1 MARKTRKTIADSKV
15 DLLTDPAAE
24 TLANHSRAA
33 NAADA
38 ANGPAVIGGDLTG
51 NVKEDEIVTASGQ
64 LTIDDIAEEREFIP
78 IVNLRGSY
86 GVLSMSKDG
95 AWTYKMDKIDEMPPS
110 WNYDEKF
117 AVTAKDGSWTWLIIN
132 VKGTNDA
139 PTFIGEMRGSA
150 MEGGTIPPQL
160 FATDPDANDDLNLAF
175 TFGDPGHGTVQWVD
189 PRAGKFTYTAD
200 EDFYGTVLI
209 PVTVTDRQ
217 GASHSSFYTVSV
229 GNLWDAPFGSDKSV
243 TISQGDSHVV
253 AVEDLGFSDHKD
265 AGSQINSLDAV
276 FISAVSGAGKLWLGD
291 AELDLSAGPVR
302 VSKADIE
309 AGKLVW
315 KPDAGAS
322 GEAHITF
329 NVKDNAG
336 GAEARDDNT
345 SKDANTLTIKV
356 VDVNEAPS
364 FTLAAD
370 QVVNEDAGVIVVNG
384 MASGI
389 SAGSAGENGQV
400 LTFTLTN
407 DNNALFTE
415 QPTLT
420 ANGTLRYKL
429 ADNANGVATVSVTL
443 KDDGGTAN
451 GGDDTSDT
459 LTFTITAN
467 AINDAPHFSAGAN
480 QTVDEDS
487 GPHSVG
493 WATDISAGPANE
505 SAQTLAFTVT
515 NDNNALFSVQPSIA
529 ADGTL
534 TYELTAN
541 ANGTA
546 TVSVTLTDSGSGVG
560 ANRNSTGPITFT
572 IDVAP
577 VNDAPVVSVANSL
590 SIVENTVGAVLGQ
603 VTTTDVEGQAVSYQ
617 IAINTGSVANPVWTP
632 TDLFEIV
639 GDELR
644 LAPGK
649 SLDYEAASS
658 ISLRIFATETAG
670 PAPKATAA
678 FTTIR
683 VIDVNENAPPVNRA
697 PTLTTPNA
705 DAQVEAGQTISLTIG
720 DTHFTDPD
728 GTDLNYAISVNGAGL
743 PSWMTFDTTSGAFS
757 GKPTTAEA
765 GSYVVA
771 VTASDGALTT
781 SDTFNLIVTSPAAP
795 EATILLSADEVAEN
809 SAGGTVVGAL
819 SGTDADGDAFVSFS
833 LGSNPDRAFRI
844 VDGELVVRGSAKLD
858 FETRPT
864 YEISIIATDDDGA
877 TVEKTFTI
885 NLTDV
890 AENPVGTKGND
901 KLFGDA
907 LDNIVN
913 GRRGNDKL
921 TGGDGADTFVFGAK
935 FGTDAILDFDP
946 SEGDIID
953 LSRVKGI
960 KNFDDLMAD
969 HAAQSH
975 AHVRI
980 SADDGSVV
988 TIHNFMLAD
997 LKADMFIF

>member
-1 MARKTRKTIADSKV
+1 MARKTRKNVVDSKV
-15 DLLTDPAAE
+15 DLLADPAE
-24 TLANHSRAA
+24 TPANHSRAA

-38 ANGPAVIGGDLTG
+38 VNGPAIIGGDLTG

-95 AWTYKMDKIDEMPPS
+95 AWTYKMDKIDEMPS
-110 WNYDEKF
+110 WWNYDEKF
-117 AVTAKDGSWTWLIIN
+117 AVTAKDGTWTQLTIN

-139 PTFIGEMRGSA
+139 PMFIGEMRGTA
-150 MEGGTIPPQL
+150 LEGGTIPPQL
-160 FATDPDANDDLNLAF
+160 FATDPDANDDLTFAF
-175 TFGDPGHGTVQWVD
+175 TLGAPEHGTVRWVD

-209 PVTVTDRQ
+209 PVTITDLQ
-217 GASHSSFYTVSV
+217 GASQSSFYTVWI
-229 GNLWDAPFGSDKSV
+229 GNTWDAPFGSDKSV
-243 TISQGDSHVV
+243 TISQGGSHVV
-253 AVEDLGFSDHKD
+253 AVEDFGFSDHKD

-336 GAEARDDNT
+336 GVEARDDNT

-356 VDVNEAPS
+356 VDVNEAPR

-370 QVVNEDAGVIVVNG
+370 QIVNEDAGAIVVNG

-400 LTFTLTN
+400 LTFTLSN

-415 QPTLT
+415 QPTMT

-467 AINDAPHFSAGAN
+467 AINDAPRFSAGAN

-487 GPHSVG
+487 GPHSIV
-493 WATDISAGPANE
+493 WATGISAGPANE

-534 TYELTAN
+534 TYELAAN

-590 SIVENTVGAVLGQ
+590 SIAENVVGALLGQ
-603 VTTTDVEGQAVSYQ
+603 VTTTDAEGQAVSYQ
-617 IAINTGSVANPVWTP
+617 IAINSGSAANPVWVP

-683 VIDVNENAPPVNRA
+683 VIDVNENPAPVNRA
-697 PTLTTPNA
+697 PTLITPNA
-705 DAQVEAGQTISLTIG
+705 DAQFEAGQTISLTIG
-720 DTHFTDPD
+720 DTHFSDPD
-728 GTDLNYAISVNGAGL
+728 GTDLNYSISVDGAAL
-743 PSWMTFDTTSGAFS
+743 PSWMTFDTTSGAFT

-765 GSYVVA
+765 GNYVVV

-781 SDTFNLIVTSPAAP
+781 SDTFNLLVTAPAAP
-795 EATILLSADEVAEN
+795 EPVILLSGNEVAEN
-809 SAGGTVVGAL
+809 ATRGTVVGSF
-819 SGTDADGDAFVSFS
+819 SGTDEDGDAFVSFS
-833 LGSNPDRAFRI
+833 FGDVPDKNFRI
-844 VDGELVVRGSAKLD
+844 AKGELMVRADATLD
-858 FETRPT
+858 FEAKPVH
-864 YEISIIATDDDGA
+864 EINVIARDADGA
-877 TVEKTFTI
+877 TVEKQFSI
-885 NLTDV
+885 KLTDV
-890 AENPVGTKGND
+890 VENPVGTKGDD

-907 LDNIVN
+907 MDNIIN
-913 GRRGNDKL
+913 GRGGNDQL
-921 TGGDGADTFVFGAK
+921 TGGDGADTFAFGK
-935 FGTDAILDFDP
+935 GFGRDAILDFDP
-946 SEGDIID
+946 AEGDVID
-953 LSRVKGI
+953 LSRVAGVES
-960 KNFDDLMAD
+960 FDDLMAD
-969 HAAQSH
+969 HAAQVRG
-975 AHVRI
+975 HVRI
-980 SADDGSVV
+980 TADDGSVL
-988 TIHNFMLAD
+988 TIQNFDLGA